1 MNFINIS
8 EKIKPVICAILIILL
23 VVSRMVFP
31 NDYSLMNKGD
41 SGKIPVSTIIKSD
54 LSHIS
59 HEALA
64 KENTISGQA
73 NEIIRTNIKKGNN
86 YEKSIVRICVLS
98 LLISIFA
105 LFASLKSL
113 YFTRYLEL
121 ARQRLSI
128 IIYIHN
134 LDGRKR
140 HILS

>member
-1 MNFINIS
+1 MNYKYINTSVKSI
-8 EKIKPVICAILIILL
+8 ICVVLIILL
-23 VVSRMVFP
+23 VISRMIFP
-31 NDYSLMNKGD
+31 NDCSLMNKNL
-41 SGKIPVSTIIKSD
+41 SAKIPVSSIIKSD

-59 HEALA
+59 HEVLA

-73 NEIIRTNIKKGNN
+73 GEIIRTNVKKGNS
-86 YEKSIVRICVLS
+86 YEKTVIRICVLS

-113 YFTRYLEL
+113 YFTRFLEL

>member
-1 MNFINIS
+1 MNFVNIN
-8 EKIKPVICAILIILL
+8 EKIKHIISTILIILL
-23 VVSRMVFP
+23 VVSRMIFP
-31 NDYSLMNKGD
+31 NDYSLMRLDK
-41 SGKIPVSTIIKSD
+41 SEKVPISSIIRSD
-54 LSHIS
+54 FSRIS
-59 HEALA
+59 HEVLA

-73 NEIIRTNIKKGNN
+73 DEIIRTNIKRGNG
-86 YEKSIVRICVLS
+86 YEKTVIRICVLS

-113 YFTRYLEL
+113 YFTRFLEL